1 MPRGVTPGRNLRG
14 RGAGDARLAEQTP
27 PSAARCD
34 ERATLGGTQRRD
46 ESDARARKSKAR
58 NRAGVRQCLPAR
70 LTGKIQ
76 TARWVPEVIN
86 PGSWFLAAT
95 IPPPAEKKRR
105 PTCQISRV
113 LLDAR
118 PPRPSPPRPPARA
131 AQLLAPHTRQPG
143 RSSPARS
150 APTRLLPPE
159 DGSAKLSRPVALFDW
174 RPSTHPPPRVIMSA
188 PLAQRASAAALGRAL
203 ASKGT
208 SWRVIPRIE
217 TGYRGRARLDPRPR
231 VRRRPAGLAGP
242 PRRDRD
248 AKHLAFSRFPPREPS
263 RSHRVTEPRD
273 PRTTA
278 SRSPSRR
285 RHAARRARRARAEFR
300 RDPADRPSPPRP
312 RSNDRPSRPITTSR
326 ARCLSPLATQRK
338 HVLRKKRP
346 T

>member
-1 MPRGVTPGRNLRG
+1 VPRGVTPGRNLRG

-118 PPRPSPPRPPARA
+118 PARPSPPRPLARA

-217 TGYRGRARLDPRPR
+217 TGLMDAQGSTRVRAFGADPPGSR
-231 VRRRPAGLAGP
+231 VRRAAIATPNICFFSFSSSRAFEERPRDGAARPAN
-242 PRRDRD
+242 DRV
-248 AKHLAFSRFPPREPS
+248 AVP
-263 RSHRVTEPRD
+263 V
-273 PRTTA
+273 
-278 SRSPSRR
+278 SPSTRQ
-285 RHAARRARRARAEFR
+285 ASRARRARAE
-300 RDPADRPSPPRP
+300 PR
-312 RSNDRPSRPITTSR
+312 
-326 ARCLSPLATQRK
+326 
-338 HVLRKKRP
+338 
-346 T
+346 

>member
-1 MPRGVTPGRNLRG
+1 MPPRTWRPRRSAEDGCLGASRLAGTCADAVLGTPGSPNRRRRPRRAVTSARPLEG
-14 RGAGDARLAEQTP
+14 RKDATSQMGELET
-27 PSAARCD
+27 
-34 ERATLGGTQRRD
+34 
-46 ESDARARKSKAR
+46 RKSKP
-58 NRAGVRQCLPAR
+58 RALWRCLTAR

-76 TARWVPEVIN
+76 TARWMPEVIN
-86 PGSWFLAAT
+86 PGSWVLAAT
-95 IPPPAEKKRR
+95 IPPPAWKKSGGR
-105 PTCQISRV
+105 PVEISRV

-118 PPRPSPPRPPARA
+118 PARPSPPRPAARA

-248 AKHLAFSRFPPREPS
+248 AKHLLFLVFLLESLRGA
-263 RSHRVTEPRD
+263 
-273 PRTTA
+273 TA
-278 SRSPSRR
+278 
-285 RHAARRARRARAEFR
+285 
-300 RDPADRPSPPRP
+300 
-312 RSNDRPSRPITTSR
+312 
-326 ARCLSPLATQRK
+326 
-338 HVLRKKRP
+338 
-346 T
+346 